1 MGEIKMGIK
10 RGTTLAA
17 VAVVVTLTA
26 TACGGG
32 DYAKGGDAKPAGAA
46 SAAPASGAGDYGSD
60 YGAGSTAGA
69 GDAAGAGAKGAGQL
83 AIAQNEQ
90 IGSVLADSAGFTLY
104 RFDKD
109 TAKPPKSNCDGDCA
123 KAWPAVPAGDATAAT
138 GMDAALLGEVVRT
151 DGSKQLTVAGWPVY
165 RYSKDTKAGETNGQG
180 VGGTWFAFAPDGK
193 KAAKAAGGS
202 GAAPATGATPA
213 TGAAPATGAT
223 PEAGGA
229 QPAQGALTVAKDP
242 KLGEHI
248 VDGNGMTVYRFKKDT
263 AWPMAS
269 NCTGDCVAKWP
280 VVPPVDKANAKGI
293 VEKGYSVLNRPDGM
307 KQQAIDCW
315 PVYTFTG
322 DKKAG
327 DINGQGV
334 GGTWYAVSP
343 DGKLIT
349 TS

>member
-1 MGEIKMGIK
+1 MGIK

-17 VAVVVTLTA
+17 VAVVVALTA
-26 TACGGG
+26 TACGGDDTKAG
-32 DYAKGGDAKPAGAA
+32 AAKPAGAA
-46 SAAPASGAGDYGSD
+46 AAAPASGAGDYGYGSGSGSGSGS
-60 YGAGSTAGA
+60 GAGAADAG
-69 GDAAGAGAKGAGQL
+69 GGAGAKGAGQL

-123 KAWPAVPAGDATAAT
+123 KTWPAVAAGDATAAT

-151 DGSKQLTVAGWPVY
+151 DGSKQLTIAGWPVY

-193 KAAKAAGGS
+193 KAAKQAAAPS
-202 GAAPATGATPA
+202 GASPEAAAPDAAAPAGA
-213 TGAAPATGAT
+213 GQAA
-223 PEAGGA
+223 
-229 QPAQGALTVAKDP
+229 GALTVAKDP

-334 GGTWYAVSP
+334 GGTWYAVAP

>member
-1 MGEIKMGIK
+1 MGIK

-17 VAVVVTLTA
+17 VAVVVALTA
-26 TACGGG
+26 TACGG
-32 DYAKGGDAKPAGAA
+32 DDTKAGDAKPAGAA
-46 SAAPASGAGDYGSD
+46 SQAPASGAGDYGSD
-60 YGAGSTAGA
+60 YGAGSAAGA
-69 GDAAGAGAKGAGQL
+69 GDAVGSGTKAAGQL

-90 IGSVLADSAGFTLY
+90 LGSVLADSAGFTLY

-123 KAWPAVPAGDATAAT
+123 KTWPVVAAGDATAAA
-138 GMDAALLGEVVRT
+138 GMDPSVLGEVVRT
-151 DGSKQLTVAGWPVY
+151 DGSKQLTVGGWPVY

-180 VGGTWFAFAPDGK
+180 VGGTWFALAPDGK
-193 KAAKAAGGS
+193 KAAKAA
-202 GAAPATGATPA
+202 AAPA
-213 TGAAPATGAT
+213 APAGAGQ
-223 PEAGGA
+223 AS
-229 QPAQGALTVAKDP
+229 GALTVAKDP

-293 VEKGYSVLNRPDGM
+293 VEKGYSVLDRPDGM

>member
-1 MGEIKMGIK
+1 MGIK

-17 VAVVVTLTA
+17 VAVAVALTA
-26 TACGGG
+26 TACGGDDTKAG
-32 DYAKGGDAKPAGAA
+32 AAKPAGAA
-46 SAAPASGAGDYGSD
+46 AQAAGSGYGSD
-60 YGAGSTAGA
+60 YGAGSAAPAG
-69 GDAAGAGAKGAGQL
+69 GGAAADSGAKPAGQL
-83 AIAQNEQ
+83 AVAQNEQ
-90 IGSVLADSAGFTLY
+90 VGQVLTDSAGFTLY

-123 KAWPAVPAGDATAAT
+123 KAWPVVAAGDATAAT
-138 GMDAALLGEVVRT
+138 GMDASLLGEVVRT

-165 RYSKDTKAGETNGQG
+165 RYAKDTKAGDVNGQG

-193 KAAKAAGGS
+193 KAAKPAGGGS
-202 GAAPATGATPA
+202 GSDAGSGSGSGAGYGS
-213 TGAAPATGAT
+213 GA
-223 PEAGGA
+223 GA
-229 QPAQGALTVAKDP
+229 QPAQGALSVAKDP
-242 KLGEHI
+242 KLGDHI

-293 VEKGYSVLNRPDGM
+293 VEKGFSVLDRPDGK
-307 KQQAIDCW
+307 KQQSIDCW

-322 DKKAG
+322 DKKPG

>member
-17 VAVVVTLTA
+17 VAVVVALTA
-26 TACGGG
+26 TACGGDDTKAG
-32 DYAKGGDAKPAGAA
+32 AAKPAGAA
-46 SAAPASGAGDYGSD
+46 SQAPASGAGDYGSD
-60 YGAGSTAGA
+60 YGAGS
-69 GDAAGAGAKGAGQL
+69 AAGAGTASESGAKAAGQL

-90 IGSVLADSAGFTLY
+90 LGPVLADSAGFTLY

-109 TAKPPKSNCDGDCA
+109 TAKPPKSNCEGDCA
-123 KAWPAVPAGDATAAT
+123 KTWPVVAAGDATAAA
-138 GMDAALLGEVVRT
+138 GMDPALLGEVVRA

-180 VGGTWFAFAPDGK
+180 VGGTWFALAPDGK
-193 KAAKAAGGS
+193 KAAKAA
-202 GAAPATGATPA
+202 AAPA
-213 TGAAPATGAT
+213 APAGAGQ
-223 PEAGGA
+223 AS
-229 QPAQGALTVAKDP
+229 GALTVAKDP
-242 KLGEHI
+242 KLGDHI

-280 VVPPVDKANAKGI
+280 VVAPVDKANAKGI
-293 VEKGYSVLNRPDGM
+293 VEKGYSVLDRPDGM

-322 DKKAG
+322 DKKPG